1 MGTVRFD
8 PFRGF
13 EKMNKRMGQIVDDM
27 EKGYRVEYGSF
38 APTIDIIEDEK
49 TLRLFAEL
57 PGIPKE
63 QVKITVNEDKV
74 LMVKGEKKRCEEE
87 TDECKE
93 KSYIRAERSFGEF
106 SRSFQLPENIDTASI
121 SAKHDNGVLHITL
134 SKKEPVKPKE
144 VEVNI
149 D

>member
-1 MGTVRFD
+1 MGVVRFD

-13 EKMNKRMGQIVDDM
+13 EKMNRRMGQIVDDM

-74 LMVKGEKKRCEEE
+74 LMVKGEKKRCKEE

-121 SAKHDNGVLHITL
+121 SAKHDNGVLNITL